1 MKFYLRFLSRI
12 FASFGRGVASKAAEF
27 GLARCFVAAKTR
39 DPMKFFH
46 KIKEPFCGLS
56 HGLGAV
62 LSVAALL
69 VLLWLADGRAW
80 NITAAAI
87 YGATLILLYAA
98 SATYHSLRAAPR
110 IEALLQ
116 RLDHSA
122 IFLLIAGSYT
132 PICLLALRGER
143 GWILLTAVWSLA
155 LLGVSGSL
163 LWKTMPDWLRVSLYV
178 VMGWLVVVAL
188 APLRQSLSPAGWF
201 FLLAGGAVY
210 SVGTVIF
217 ALDKPHLW
225 PGKFSAHDLWH
236 VFVIGGSVCHFITIA
251 GLVANA

>member
-1 MKFYLRFLSRI
+1 MKFINR
-12 FASFGRGVASKAAEF
+12 
-27 GLARCFVAAKTR
+27 
-39 DPMKFFH
+39 
-46 KIKEPFCGLS
+46 IKEPFCGLS
-56 HGLGAV
+56 HGLGAL
-62 LSVAALL
+62 LSIAALAA
-69 VLLWLADGRAW
+69 LLWLADGRLW
-80 NITAAAI
+80 NTTAAAI

-98 SATYHSLRAAPR
+98 SALYHSWRSSPR

-143 GWILLTAVWSLA
+143 GWILLGAVWTLA
-155 LLGVSGSL
+155 ILGVSGSL
-163 LWKTMPDWLRVSLYV
+163 LWKTMPDWLRVTLYV
-178 VMGWLVVVAL
+178 VMGYLCVGAM
-188 APLRQSLSPAGWF
+188 APLRESLSHAGLAW
-201 FLLAGGAVY
+201 LLAGGAVY

-236 VFVIGGSVCHFITIA
+236 IFVIGGSACHFVTIA
-251 GLVANA
+251 GLVARA